1 MRVRLWSLL
10 AGGVIAV
17 AGCAVDGGAPPGPA
31 VAAEPAVAPASNTE
45 VIFYPSAG
53 QSESQQD
60 RDRYECYLWAVKQ
73 SGFNP
78 SQVNLEPPQR
88 VVVRPAQPPGAAV
101 AAGAITGAVIGAA
114 VGSPHDEGEGAIV
127 GAMAGTILGAAVE
140 SSQQAQAAQMQSQYD
155 TTASA
160 RQARVEAEAGSYRR
174 AMGACLE
181 GRGYT
186 VR

>member
-10 AGGVIAV
+10 VGGVIAA
-17 AGCAVDGGAPPGPA
+17 AGCASDGGAPPGAA
-31 VAAEPAVAPASNTE
+31 VAAEPAAAPVSNTE
-45 VIFYPSAG
+45 VIFYPNEG
-53 QSESQQD
+53 QSASQQD

-78 SQVNLEPPQR
+78 SQANLQPPQR

-114 VGSPHDEGEGAIV
+114 IGSPHDEGEGAIV
-127 GAMAGTILGAAVE
+127 GAMAGTVLGAAVE
-140 SSQQAQAAQMQSQYD
+140 SSQQAQTAQMQSQYD

-160 RQARVEAEAGSYRR
+160 HQARLEAEAGSYRR
-174 AMGACLE
+174 AMSACLE
-181 GRGYT
+181 GRGYA